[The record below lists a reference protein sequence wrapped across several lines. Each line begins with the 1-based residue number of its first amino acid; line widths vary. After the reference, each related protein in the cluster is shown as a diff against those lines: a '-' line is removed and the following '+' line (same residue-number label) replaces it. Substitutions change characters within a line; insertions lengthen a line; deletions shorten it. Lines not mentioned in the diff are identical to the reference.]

1 MLSEHGQATV
11 EWTGLVLLVAVAL
24 GALAT
29 LVPRVDGRS
38 LGGAVAHAIT
48 CSARGGCAAERGA
61 PRRVERAERVAPR
74 RVERAER
81 ADLRPA
87 RPRVSAPRTTAPVQ
101 ALRGVREVAKR
112 AWIVCLGYR
121 RFLYERD
128 HPRGPMEGMP
138 VDEALDIAND
148 CLNPFGFFGED

>member
-48 CSARGGCAAERGA
+48 CSARGGCAAER
-61 PRRVERAERVAPR
+61 VAPR

-81 ADLRPA
+81 AELRPA

-128 HPRGPMEGMP
+128 HPLGPMEGMP

>member
-1 MLSEHGQATV
+1 MLSERGQATV

-24 GALAT
+24 GALAA

-48 CSARGGCAAERGA
+48 CSARGGCAAER
-61 PRRVERAERVAPR
+61 VAPR

-81 ADLRPA
+81 AELRPA

-128 HPRGPMEGMP
+128 HPRGPMERMP

-148 CLNPFGFFGED
+148 CLNPFGFFGKD

>member
-1 MLSEHGQATV
+1 MLSERGQATV
-11 EWTGLVLLVAVAL
+11 EWTGLVLLVAVGL

-48 CSARGGCAAERGA
+48 CSASGGCAAERAA
-61 PRRVERAERVAPR
+61 PRRL
-74 RVERAER
+74 ER
-81 ADLRPA
+81 ADVRPV
-87 RPRVSAPRTTAPVQ
+87 RPRVSAPRATTPFQ

-128 HPRGPMEGMP
+128 HPRAPMESMP
-138 VDEALDIAND
+138 VDAALDIAND
-148 CLNPFGFFGED
+148 CLNPFGFFGEH

>member
-29 LVPRVDGRS
+29 LAPRVDGRR

-61 PRRVERAERVAPR
+61 PHRLERAE
-74 RVERAER
+74 
-81 ADLRPA
+81 LRPA

>member
-1 MLSEHGQATV
+1 MLSERGQATV

-29 LVPRVDGRS
+29 LAPRVDGRS

-61 PRRVERAERVAPR
+61 PRRQ
-74 RVERAER
+74 ERAER

-87 RPRVSAPRTTAPVQ
+87 RPRVAAPRPTAAVQ
-101 ALRGVREVAKR
+101 ALRGAREVAKR

-121 RFLYERD
+121 RFRYERD

-138 VDEALDIAND
+138 VDEALDIANE

>member
-61 PRRVERAERVAPR
+61 PRLL
-74 RVERAER
+74 ERAER
-81 ADLRPA
+81 AGLRPA
-87 RPRVSAPRTTAPVQ
+87 RPRVSAPRTSAQVQ

-121 RFLYERD
+121 RFRYERD
-128 HPRGPMEGMP
+128 HPRAPMEGMP

-148 CLNPFGFFGED
+148 CLNPFSFFGED